1 MKTIPLPFGR
11 KGRSAPDIRPETG
24 ALLSC
29 HGIDVAYDRVQVLF
43 GVDFQIEPGE
53 IVALLGT
60 NGAGKSTLLKT
71 ISGIV
76 HPIAGRIYFEGKD
89 ITNLEPHQ
97 TARLGIIHVPGGRSI
112 FPTMSVADH
121 FKAGA
126 WLYGKD
132 ANEIRLRTAH
142 VLERFPQ
149 LKRRFHELAG
159 NLSGGEQQMLG
170 LGMAFVAK
178 PKLLVIDE
186 LSLGLAPAVVELLLD
201 MVRAI
206 HEDGATVVLVEQ
218 SVNIALTLAHRAYY
232 MEKGEVRFSGPSG
245 ELLQQKDLLKSVF
258 LEGAASAMQT
268 SAPKSVVELPRG
280 AESQAQVGAAPVLE
294 VDGITRRFGGIVAV
308 DDVSFELRPHQI
320 LGLIGPN
327 GAGKTTI
334 FDMITG
340 LLAVNAG
347 RIRFK
352 GQDITRWSP
361 ARRANAGLGRSF
373 QDAQLFPSLTV
384 AENLAIGLERHLE
397 VRDHLA
403 AALALPAIQRQ
414 ERQVAYAVAD
424 LVELF
429 GLGAFRDKFVS
440 ELSTGSRRIVDLA
453 MSLAHDPEVLLL
465 DEPSSG
471 IAQRETE
478 ALGPLLKRVRTE
490 TGCAMLVIEHDM
502 PLITYLADEMLALD
516 LGRVIA
522 RGSPQEVVNDPEVVR
537 SYLGGDLTVIQRSG
551 VMGGTA

>member
-1 MKTIPLPFGR
+1 MRTIPFR
-11 KGRSAPDIRPETG
+11 RSTG
-24 ALLSC
+24 GEAAEAAAGKLLSC
-29 HGIDVAYDRVQVLF
+29 RGIDVAYDRVQVLF
-43 GVDFQIEPGE
+43 GVDFEVEEGE

-60 NGAGKSTLLKT
+60 NGAGKSTLLRA

-76 HPIAGRIYFEGKD
+76 HPVAGRIYFQGRDVTRLQSHE
-89 ITNLEPHQ
+89 

-112 FPTMSVADH
+112 FPTMTVADH

-126 WLYGKD
+126 WLYGK
-132 ANEIRLRTAH
+132 NEKEIKLRTAH

-149 LKRRFHELAG
+149 LRRRVHELAG

-178 PKLLVIDE
+178 PRLLVIDE
-186 LSLGLAPAVVELLLD
+186 LSLGLAPAVVELLLE

-218 SVNIALTLAHRAYY
+218 SVNLALTLAHRAYY
-232 MEKGEVRFSGPSG
+232 MEKGEVRFQGPSA
-245 ELLQQKDLLKSVF
+245 ELLQESDLLKSVF
-258 LEGAASAMQT
+258 LEGAAASLGGP
-268 SAPKSVVELPRG
+268 SRSVVELPKQ
-280 AESQAQVGAAPVLE
+280 AATSQEGEAAPVLDVE
-294 VDGITRRFGGIVAV
+294 DLSRRFGGIMAV
-308 DDVSFELRPHQI
+308 DGVSLELRANKI
-320 LGLIGPN
+320 VGLIGPN

-334 FDMITG
+334 FDMISG
-340 LLAVNAG
+340 LLAVNRG
-347 RIRFK
+347 RIHFE

-361 ARRANAGLGRSF
+361 ARRAMAGLGRSF

-414 ERQVAYAVAD
+414 ERRIAYAVAD

-478 ALGPLLKRVRTE
+478 ALGPLLKRVQAE
-490 TGCAMLVIEHDM
+490 TACAMLVIEHDM
-502 PLITYLADEMLALD
+502 PLITYLADEMIALD

-522 RGSPQEVVNDPEVVR
+522 RGAPRQVVNDPAVVR
-537 SYLGGDLTVIQRSG
+537 SYLGGDVAAIQRSG
-551 VMGGTA
+551 AMGGAG